1 MPEVPRGTGNETMT
15 NSKAISRGMVAIY
28 KEYFGRG
35 PTQSQTTISDSHV
48 VVILSDA
55 LTVVEQ
61 RLAAEGNHE
70 TVRGLRRKVQASMS
84 SDMTELV
91 EGITGREVQCLLSD
105 HDVPT
110 DTAAEVLVF
119 TGGTSNGGVAAPIP
133 KASAGS

>member
-1 MPEVPRGTGNETMT
+1 MEVPQWPSQCRWRVIR
-15 NSKAISRGMVAIY
+15 KAISHGIVAIY

-35 PTQSQTTISDSHV
+35 PTESRATISNTHV
-48 VVILSDA
+48 TVILKDA

-61 RLAAEGNHE
+61 RLAEEGNHE

-84 SDMTELV
+84 DDMMKLV
-91 EGITGREVQCLLSD
+91 EEVTGRKVQCLLSD

-119 TGGTSNGGVAAPIP
+119 EGSPSNGKIT
-133 KASAGS
+133 ASDQ

>member
-35 PTQSQTTISDSHV
+35 PTQSQTTISDAHV

-119 TGGTSNGGVAAPIP
+119 TGGPSNGGVAAPIP

>member
-1 MPEVPRGTGNETMT
+1 MAESTQAVDVRRE
-15 NSKAISRGMVAIY
+15 ISRGMVAIY

-35 PTQSQTTISDSHV
+35 PTRARTTISDVHV

-61 RLAAEGNHE
+61 RLAKEGNHE
-70 TVRGLRRKVQASMS
+70 TVRGLRRKAQESMS

-91 EGITGREVQCLLSD
+91 ERLTGRKVECLLSD

-119 TGGTSNGGVAAPIP
+119 EDAKLEDEAAT
-133 KASAGS
+133 